1 MSDNKKP
8 RKNPILALVLSAIL
22 PGLGQIYNSQI
33 SKGIILLALNFAI
46 SYFISEPLALVL
58 GSTGPL
64 LKRPD
69 AYLFVAYALAG
80 GVLVV
85 VAMIDA
91 KQTSE
96 RINREAQAS

>member
-1 MSDNKKP
+1 MSENKKP

-22 PGLGQIYNSQI
+22 PGLGQIYNTQI
-33 SKGIILLALNFAI
+33 TKGIILLGLNFAI

-64 LKRPD
+64 FERPD

-80 GVLVV
+80 AVLVV

-91 KQTSE
+91 KQTAD
-96 RINREAQAS
+96 RINTETETS